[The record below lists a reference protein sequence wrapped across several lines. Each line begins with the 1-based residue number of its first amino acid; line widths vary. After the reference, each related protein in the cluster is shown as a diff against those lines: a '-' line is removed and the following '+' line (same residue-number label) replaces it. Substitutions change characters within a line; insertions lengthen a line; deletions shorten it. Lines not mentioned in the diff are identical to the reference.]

1 MERCV
6 KGGGNCQ
13 PWRRLPLSSE
23 PCLRQTHISSG
34 HVCRCCA
41 AVVNHS
47 LESQHS
53 LLEQKRYT
61 SDEQNQTSFQV
72 FDYTKLIVKSEGCYT
87 MKTCFSPCP
96 PGYMQRKALPSSS
109 ACTRPAGVSS
119 PPHFNTSSKDGPS
132 LRVSEKSQHEFSYAG
147 LAAMFG
153 NRIDISYLPPH
164 LRFWAA
170 HGAGM

>member
-1 MERCV
+1 
-6 KGGGNCQ
+6 
-13 PWRRLPLSSE
+13 
-23 PCLRQTHISSG
+23 
-34 HVCRCCA
+34 
-41 AVVNHS
+41 
-47 LESQHS
+47 
-53 LLEQKRYT
+53 
-61 SDEQNQTSFQV
+61 
-72 FDYTKLIVKSEGCYT
+72 

-132 LRVSEKSQHEFSYAG
+132 LRVSGNSQHEFSYAG

-170 HGAGM
+170 HGASMWAALSCWSQRSGHTFIRKMKSKNKGKNIKKKNSSPTSDSGSAHWTQWKHLQFKTLFAYFISQNITESST